1 MNASTWPSGGTWPSG
16 AGRPAPGHVA
26 VGPDKILDA
35 RSATKSLKHAETHK
49 EPDNGMTP
57 QVVEYLTSHQLGDLI
72 QVSPRTVE
80 RWALEDAT
88 MPALRVGRTLRFPR
102 ADLLR
107 WLERRTQG
115 SRKSRETAGKLAPD
129 MA

>member
-1 MNASTWPSGGTWPSG
+1 V
-16 AGRPAPGHVA
+16 PADQRQGMLA
-26 VGPDKILDA
+26 VGPDKILDV
-35 RSATKSLKHAETHK
+35 RSTAKPLKHAETHK

-57 QVVEYLTSHQLGDLI
+57 QVVEYLTSRQLGDLI

-115 SRKSRETAGKLAPD
+115 SRTRRATAGNLASD

>member
-1 MNASTWPSGGTWPSG
+1 
-16 AGRPAPGHVA
+16 
-26 VGPDKILDA
+26 
-35 RSATKSLKHAETHK
+35 
-49 EPDNGMTP
+49 MTP
-57 QVVEYLTSHQLGDLI
+57 LDHRSFEYFTSRQLGDLI
-72 QVSPRTVE
+72 QVSSRTVE

-115 SRKSRETAGKLAPD
+115 SRKAKSAAGKCASDISGAPD
-129 MA
+129 A

>member
-1 MNASTWPSGGTWPSG
+1 V
-16 AGRPAPGHVA
+16 GRRPWQNP
-26 VGPDKILDA
+26 DA
-35 RSATKSLKHAETHK
+35 RSAAKSLKHAETNR
-49 EPDNGMTP
+49 ELDNGMTP
-57 QVVEYLTSHQLGDLI
+57 QVVEYLTSRQLGDLI
-72 QVSPRTVE
+72 QVSSRTVE

-115 SRKSRETAGKLAPD
+115 SRTSRAAASKLASD